1 MLHVVLHVVV
11 VVVVGVPVARLLR
24 KATLGQPH
32 VLSLKEDRV
41 LALELTNT
49 IGTLE
54 HLMMDVLRWYS
65 DGNRMVIG
73 WQSDGNQPRCAR
85 DSRAPDEGCTQ
96 MVLRW

>member
-41 LALELTNT
+41 LALELTNA

-54 HLMMDVLRWYS
+54 HLKRDVLRWYS